1 MQNNIPKNIEVKV
14 EKKKIEKKKIEKKK
28 IEKKKIEK
36 NLKNY
41 KKAKKSRYRVPRKE
55 QNIKIN
61 QEIDQK
67 EIDKKVES
75 IYNNIKLS
83 EEYKNF
89 FNFSLKDYKKKIK
102 ETLQLIGNSRNYNKN
117 IIDIKKYRMHLLSIL
132 SDKEYRKYTMKN
144 LEDIKK
150 IFEQRGQDNKK
161 IKKLVKFKVFN
172 PIEKRLLLLDDF
184 ENTNI
189 EIDDIDFVKKCYEIR
204 HLGPMKFTIFNINN
218 MCNVFNSYYLSLFN
232 LEKLLEFHLTNIFP
246 FPNIIYL
253 NLEKSNIKDPYC
265 FYYLETITD
274 EYRNWRMDCRLLEIS
289 TNICNDLLKYCVS
302 IYRNI
307 YHKIY
312 NDNDYRNNYTEI
324 SQIFEIEGE
333 QLIKNIFMLSNKSY
347 ITTVLQKIII
357 KHSTYTPT
365 TKDRFNLYS
374 DDSLNKKEFKEIMK
388 NDFQQEI
395 CNNLK
400 QLFDN
405 INDLQIVELY
415 KNIDLNT

>member
-1 MQNNIPKNIEVKV
+1 
-14 EKKKIEKKKIEKKK
+14 
-28 IEKKKIEK
+28 
-36 NLKNY
+36 
-41 KKAKKSRYRVPRKE
+41 
-55 QNIKIN
+55 
-61 QEIDQK
+61 
-67 EIDKKVES
+67 
-75 IYNNIKLS
+75 
-83 EEYKNF
+83 
-89 FNFSLKDYKKKIK
+89 
-102 ETLQLIGNSRNYNKN
+102 
-117 IIDIKKYRMHLLSIL
+117 
-132 SDKEYRKYTMKN
+132 
-144 LEDIKK
+144 
-150 IFEQRGQDNKK
+150 
-161 IKKLVKFKVFN
+161 
-172 PIEKRLLLLDDF
+172 
-184 ENTNI
+184 
-189 EIDDIDFVKKCYEIR
+189 
-204 HLGPMKFTIFNINN
+204 
-218 MCNVFNSYYLSLFN
+218 
-232 LEKLLEFHLTNIFP
+232 
-246 FPNIIYL
+246 
-253 NLEKSNIKDPYC
+253 
-265 FYYLETITD
+265 
-274 EYRNWRMDCRLLEIS
+274 
-289 TNICNDLLKYCVS
+289 NDLLKYCVS